1 MSEATI
7 SHLKNHLFEVVHTVE
22 QGEDIQI
29 TRHGKP
35 VAVIISLEKYNRA
48 LASGKGIF
56 NSYLTWRKQHPDA
69 EGFTDEELEAMR
81 DRAPHDADG
90 FRWDK

>member
-7 SHLKNHLFEVVHTVE
+7 SYLKNHLPECVHNVE

-35 VAVIISLEKYNRA
+35 VAVIVSLDRYNRA
-48 LASGKGIF
+48 LGEGKGIF
-56 NSYLTWRKQHPDA
+56 NSYLHWRKLHP
-69 EGFTDEELEAMR
+69 
-81 DRAPHDADG
+81 DADG
-90 FRWDK
+90 FCDEEIESMRNKEPHEPTNISWD